1 MHHPPCFEPKRP
13 ADDDRTRLICRD
25 CGFIDY
31 RNPKVIVATVAV
43 WDEHVLL
50 CRRAIPP
57 RVGFWTLPAGHLERG
72 ETVEDGAL
80 RETREETRAIVA
92 LDGLLGV
99 YSAPEL
105 AQVEIVHLARLLYP
119 EFGPTPESLEV
130 RLFAPTEIPWSEL
143 AFDGVRWALE
153 RWLATTDRAL
163 AAVPACGHADSTA
176 Q

>member
-1 MHHPPCFEPKRP
+1 MHHPPCFELKRP
-13 ADDDRTRLICRD
+13 ADDDRTRLTCRD

-43 WDEHVLL
+43 WDERVLL

-99 YSAPEL
+99 YSAPEIG
-105 AQVEIVHLARLLYP
+105 QVEIVYSARLLYP

-130 RLFAPTEIPWSEL
+130 RLFAPEQIPWDEL

-153 RWLATTDRAL
+153 RWLATTDTALVASQPRAL
-163 AAVPACGHADSTA
+163 AERPA